1 MTVGPASEQMGAEIL
16 AIHAR
21 LTAITEAIRLAHD
34 DLVRVP
40 TAIDRAIAAQTTL
53 MKAEFALRDEMFKGV
68 EKQIAERDVRFAL
81 ESHNHATSLS
91 AALKSANNSGDK
103 TEKSLTEAI
112 RAVEKQ
118 VADLRERLS
127 DKLSRDKGGE
137 DTVGRQLSLGALAV
151 SVIVAIVAV
160 LALFLHKG

>member
-1 MTVGPASEQMGAEIL
+1 MTVVLASEAAGEL
-16 AIHAR
+16 A
-21 LTAITEAIRLAHD
+21 AIRSRLDAIDEATRLFHD

-40 TAIDRAIAAQTTL
+40 TAIDRAISSQNTL
-53 MKAEFALRDEMFKGV
+53 MEAKFSLRDEMFKGV
-68 EKQIAERDVRFAL
+68 DLRFVERDARFAI
-81 ESHNHATSLS
+81 ESTNHTRSLD
-91 AALKSANNSGDK
+91 AALKSANESSDK

-137 DTVGRQLSLGALAV
+137 DTVGRQLSMGALAV